1 MGHYRSN
8 VRDLEFN
15 LFEVLGVDA
24 VLDSGAYGDLDT
36 ATLREIL
43 REVARLSEG
52 PIADSFVEADR
63 NPPRFVPGEHTITVP
78 DSVRPAVAAFK
89 DAGWWRIGMS
99 EVVGGV
105 PAPAPV
111 AWAVNEMMVC
121 ANPAIQWYSTPVMSQ
136 VLSLVGTEQQKQWA
150 RIGLERG
157 WTGTMAL
164 TEPDA
169 GSDVGAG
176 RTKAMAQPDGTWHI

>member
-1 MGHYRSN
+1 MPG
-8 VRDLEFN
+8 
-15 LFEVLGVDA
+15 G
-24 VLDSGAYGDLDT
+24 GGDG
-36 ATLREIL
+36 I
-43 REVARLSEG
+43 
-52 PIADSFVEADR
+52 
-63 NPPRFVPGEHTITVP
+63 
-78 DSVRPAVAAFK
+78 
-89 DAGWWRIGMS
+89 S
-99 EVVGGV
+99 EVIGGV

-136 VLSLVGTEQQKQWA
+136 VLGLVGSPQQKRWA

-169 GSDVGAG
+169 GSDVGSG
-176 RTKAMAQPDGTWHI
+176 RTKAFAQPDGTWHIEGVKRFISGGDIGDTAENLFHLVLARPEGAVPGSKGLSLFYVPKYLSTRTHWTCGSAMECSLRRWKRRWE

>member
-1 MGHYRSN
+1 
-8 VRDLEFN
+8 
-15 LFEVLGVDA
+15 
-24 VLDSGAYGDLDT
+24 
-36 ATLREIL
+36 
-43 REVARLSEG
+43 
-52 PIADSFVEADR
+52 
-63 NPPRFVPGEHTITVP
+63 
-78 DSVRPAVAAFK
+78 
-89 DAGWWRIGMS
+89 MS

-136 VLSLVGTEQQKQWA
+136 VLALVGTEQQKRWA

-169 GSDVGAG
+169 GPTSVRGAPRG
-176 RTKAMAQPDGTWHI
+176 SRNRTAPGTSRV